1 MLKQRLEE
9 RRKALYELIA
19 LKSDLDQTKESMRK
33 QALKEGKAEAD
44 RILDEF
50 EGEMQK
56 KDFEIERLTF
66 ELQKKNMK

>member
-1 MLKQRLEE
+1 
-9 RRKALYELIA
+9 
-19 LKSDLDQTKESMRK
+19 MRK

-66 ELQKKNMK
+66 ELQKRI